1 MQETGAEIYRG
12 EYPERMN
19 ETAELREKI
28 RQVLEDVVSSEPQV
42 INDAL
47 NRIMDVV
54 DPFQQLA
61 REELERF
68 RSTFAE
74 LAK

>member
-1 MQETGAEIYRG
+1 MIAVEI
-12 EYPERMN
+12 
-19 ETAELREKI
+19 ASELSEKI
-28 RQVLEDVVSSEPQV
+28 RRALEAELPADKQKVDRAVEP
-42 INDAL
+42 ILD
-47 NRIMDVV
+47 IV
-54 DPFQQLA
+54 DPFQEAA

>member
-1 MQETGAEIYRG
+1 MDESAEV
-12 EYPERMN
+12 
-19 ETAELREKI
+19 REKV
-28 RQVLEDVVSSEPQV
+28 RQVLGDLVPDDPNKLETALERIIDV
-42 INDAL
+42 I
-47 NRIMDVV
+47 
-54 DPFQQLA
+54 DPFQQAA

>member
-1 MQETGAEIYRG
+1 MGETQEVRQ
-12 EYPERMN
+12 
-19 ETAELREKI
+19 KI
-28 RQVLEDVVSSEPQV
+28 RQILEDVVPAEPQSV
-42 INDAL
+42 ERAL
-47 NRIMDVV
+47 DRIMEVI
-54 DPFQQLA
+54 DPFERAA